1 MFSRHTGP
9 VDPAL
14 QTCSARYG
22 VEHNVVG
29 LVSALVIAQLLAQQ
43 LGNLPCRQE

>member
-1 MFSRHTGP
+1 MSRRHTGP

-14 QTCSARYG
+14 QTCSASYG
-22 VEHNVVG
+22 VEHDVVG

-43 LGNLPCRQE
+43 LGSLPCQQE